1 MTTPSPT
8 FFQQALRQ
16 ARRVI
21 ALTAAVA
28 ATAAFAKAPEVM
40 PEMPSAPVP
49 YSVLA
54 PQPAGDTVA
63 ADKVAGDINGDGE
76 ADFANPTGNSQRGK
90 DAYGEGRFGASRT
103 GHIHAGVDYVANAGQ
118 EVRAP
123 IAGFVTRVGFPYK
136 DSAEFRY
143 IEITNRS
150 TGYTAR
156 VMYVGPE
163 VQVGQALALGQVIG
177 HAQNLKRRYPNGIT
191 NHVHLEIARLGGRQ
205 LDCAKLIPTASA

>member
-21 ALTAAVA
+21 ALTACVA

-40 PEMPSAPVP
+40 PQMPSAPVP
-49 YSVLA
+49 YAALA
-54 PQPAGDTVA
+54 SQPAA
-63 ADKVAGDINGDGE
+63 EDKVTGDINGDGQ
-76 ADFANPTGNSQRGK
+76 ADFVNPTGNGARGK

-103 GHIHAGVDYVANAGQ
+103 GHIHAGVDYVAHAGQ

-163 VQVGQALALGQVIG
+163 VQEGQALALGQTIG
-177 HAQNLKRRYPNGIT
+177 RAQSLHRRYPNGIT
-191 NHVHLEIARLGGRQ
+191 NHVHLEIARLDGRQ
-205 LDCAKLIPTASA
+205 LDAARLIPVSA